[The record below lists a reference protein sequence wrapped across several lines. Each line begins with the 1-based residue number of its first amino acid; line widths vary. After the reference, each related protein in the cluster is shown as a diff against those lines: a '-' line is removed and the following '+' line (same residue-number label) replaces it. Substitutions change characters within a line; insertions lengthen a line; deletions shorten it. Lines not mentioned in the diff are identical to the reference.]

1 MVIFLSVL
9 FTLVGLTSAVFV
21 VTNKSPMN
29 GALFLIVTLFTV
41 AANYVL
47 LTAEFLAAVQI
58 IVYAGAIM
66 VLIIFVVQLIGFQ
79 PVKDSI
85 LQKQTP
91 FALVVVSLVFV
102 QIAFFTLRSL
112 PELTSEAPLAEQT
125 LDHAA
130 SFSRILFTKYLVPFE
145 IASVLLLV
153 AIIGT
158 VLLAQHKGIRE

>member
-1 MVIFLSVL
+1 MIIFLSVL
-9 FTLVGLTSAVFV
+9 FTLVGLTSAVLV
-21 VTNKSPMN
+21 VTNKTPMN

-66 VLIIFVVQLIGFQ
+66 VLIVFVIQLIGFH
-79 PVKDSI
+79 PVASA

-91 FALVVVSLVFV
+91 LALVVVSLVFV
-102 QIAFFTLRSL
+102 QVAFFTLRSL
-112 PELTSEAPLAEQT
+112 PELTSEAPLAGPT
-125 LDHAA
+125 LDHAH
-130 SFSRILFTKYLVPFE
+130 SFSQLLFTKYLVPFE

-153 AIIGT
+153 AILGT
-158 VLLAQHKGIRE
+158 VLLAQHKGVRE